1 MCKLPGLLREAPLD
15 YPEPQLRSLEYP
27 FTVRLRETQL
37 LNLDLFEMAPMSAEE
52 PGSGFEEPAEGNA
65 EPAEG
70 NAEPAEGNA
79 EPAEGN
85 TVPAE
90 GNTEPAEGNAEPA
103 EGNTEPAE
111 GNTVPQTGEESFVEQ
126 KSQDDADL
134 EVSGNERVVA
144 AQSDNVATIGD
155 LPTIPGQNADLTG
168 AGGELNTGNT
178 EASDVAGLGGSQRA
192 LSLISARGF
201 RVKMFRWRRQLFE
214 ISALEPTLMSESDT
228 SLRKRSLALR
238 YRAKAGEKLGTLLP
252 EGYALVREA
261 GRRAL
266 KMRHYDVQIVGGIS
280 LFEGCI
286 AEMQT
291 GEGKTLT
298 ATLPLYL
305 HSLLGKGA
313 HLATVNDYLAHR
325 DAEWMR
331 PLYERLGLRVGVIQ
345 TSDDQSSRRKSY
357 DADITYGTAKEF
369 GFDFLRDRL
378 LLRAQNRVETEM
390 LGDGGGRFSG
400 SGDQIVMRG
409 MHFCLVDE
417 ADSILIDEART
428 PLIIGSIEDT
438 VRDQIV
444 ATYQWASEHGSEYV
458 KEDDYT
464 INPETKQYELTARG
478 RQRVRAMLKN
488 DLVRTMGLVD
498 LYEYTERSIKV
509 HEEFLLDRQYVV
521 RPGEKGIDEIV
532 IVDEF
537 TGRLAEGRKWRDGI
551 HQAIEAK
558 EGIEISVPT
567 GQAARIT
574 VQDLFL
580 RYPHLAGMTGTAASS
595 ARELRKI
602 YRTPVISVPTN
613 QPPQRVQLADR
624 VFGTMEAKFKAI
636 VSEIQEVHKVGRPVL
651 VGTRSIDKS
660 IIVSR
665 MLEEIGVEHQVLNAN
680 NVEMEAEIVSLAG
693 GRGKVTVAT
702 NMAGRGTDVKLD
714 QDIESYGGMHV
725 ICTELHDAARIDR
738 QLIGRCGR
746 QGDRGS
752 YRQYLS
758 LDDDILKGGLGPIKA
773 ERMKDQGTQVEGSV
787 DQYAGLFRRAQMKV
801 EKKHF
806 RDRMILLH
814 HEKERK
820 KMQREIG
827 QDPYLD
833 TPD

>member
-1 MCKLPGLLREAPLD
+1 
-15 YPEPQLRSLEYP
+15 
-27 FTVRLRETQL
+27 
-37 LNLDLFEMAPMSAEE
+37 MSAEE
-52 PGSGFEEPAEGNA
+52 HRSGPDETPAGSDDQPETASQPPASQQAASQPPASQPPASQRAAGPPAVMGASAENAGEP
-65 EPAEG
+65 
-70 NAEPAEGNA
+70 
-79 EPAEGN
+79 
-85 TVPAE
+85 
-90 GNTEPAEGNAEPA
+90 
-103 EGNTEPAE
+103 
-111 GNTVPQTGEESFVEQ
+111 
-126 KSQDDADL
+126 K
-134 EVSGNERVVA
+134 VA
-144 AQSDNVATIGD
+144 LQSDNARQPTDQPEAVAPSTGESAVGDTSPHEVDAAAAGEALPGD
-155 LPTIPGQNADLTG
+155 LPAIPGQNSDLTDAGAPLG
-168 AGGELNTGNT
+168 AGSTEVVSSGGRGE
-178 EASDVAGLGGSQRA
+178 SQRA
-192 LSLISARGF
+192 LSVASARGF
-201 RVKMFRWRRQLFE
+201 RLKMLRWRRQLAE
-214 ISALEPTLMSESDT
+214 ISAMEPTLMTESDAL
-228 SLRKRSLALR
+228 LRKRSLALR
-238 YRAKAGEKLGTLLP
+238 YRAMAGERLGSLLP

-331 PLYERLGLRVGVIQ
+331 PLFERLGLTVGVIQ
-345 TSDDQSSRRKSY
+345 TQDDQGARRTSY
-357 DADITYGTAKEF
+357 AADVTYGTAKEF

-390 LGDGGGRFSG
+390 LGDGGGGFSG

-444 ATYQWASEHGSEYV
+444 ETYRWAAEHGASYV
-458 KEDDYT
+458 KEEDYT
-464 INPETKQYELTARG
+464 IDPETKQYELTARG
-478 RQRVRAMLKN
+478 RQRVRALPKN

-498 LYEYTERSIKV
+498 LYEYSERSIKV
-509 HEEFLLDRQYVV
+509 HEEFLLNRQYVV
-521 RPGEKGIDEIV
+521 RPGDKGVDEIV

-558 EGIEISVPT
+558 QELEISVPT

-595 ARELRKI
+595 AGELRKI
-602 YRTPVISVPTN
+602 YRTPVIRVPTN
-613 QPPQRVQLADR
+613 KPPKREQLADR
-624 VFGTMEAKFKAI
+624 VFGTMEAKFEAI
-636 VSEIQEVHKVGRPVL
+636 VREIKEVHETGRPVL

-660 IIVSR
+660 VILSQ
-665 MLEEIGVEHQVLNAN
+665 MLDEIGIEHQVLNAN
-680 NVEMEAEIVSLAG
+680 NVEQEAEIVADAG
-693 GRGKVTVAT
+693 GHGKVTVAT

-714 QDIESYGGMHV
+714 LQIESAGGMHV

-758 LDDDILKGGLGPIKA
+758 LDDDILKGGLGVKKA
-773 ERMKDQGTQVEGSV
+773 DRMKEQGAQIDGSV
-787 DQYAGLFRRAQMKV
+787 DRYAGLFRRAQLKV
-801 EKKHF
+801 EKTHF